1 MEEKREAN
9 MQFKRLLPL
18 YNETMGRLISAY
30 NFSIA
35 LRLKID
41 NYSEF
46 LKEF

>member
-1 MEEKREAN
+1 

-18 YNETMGRLISAY
+18 YNETMGRLISSY

-35 LRLKID
+35 LRLKIE

-46 LKEF
+46 LKEI